1 MLKTVEEYS
10 KEMTREQFDKFTEGE
25 ELCPNHFGLKDTFEG
40 SNCSLSKCK
49 KCYDKA
55 LVGIEFKA
63 EVPGL
68 PKEIMPAL
76 LKLQE
81 LEVQSK
87 AIKEESDKLKTNLLE
102 SMEQHGITKWDNDV
116 MTITYVAASVRSSV
130 DSKKLLKDYP
140 EIYSEVIKKSNVKSS
155 IRIKLK

>member
-1 MLKTVEEYS
+1 
-10 KEMTREQFDKFTEGE
+10 
-25 ELCPNHFGLKDTFEG
+25 
-40 SNCSLSKCK
+40 
-49 KCYDKA
+49 
-55 LVGIEFKA
+55 
-63 EVPGL
+63 
-68 PKEIMPAL
+68 MPAL